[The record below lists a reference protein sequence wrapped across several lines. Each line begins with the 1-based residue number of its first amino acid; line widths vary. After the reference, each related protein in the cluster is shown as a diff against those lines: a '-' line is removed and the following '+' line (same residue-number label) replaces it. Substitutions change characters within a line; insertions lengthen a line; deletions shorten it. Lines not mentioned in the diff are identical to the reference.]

1 MVTFELILTWLLHAA
16 VSFIA
21 SFCVAIIYHT
31 PKKHIVPAGITGSFG
46 WVVYVILTHFGV
58 TVAFAS
64 FFATVALTVMARL
77 FASTRKAPVPI
88 FLVTGIFPLVPGLG
102 IYNTGYSLFMSGN
115 SSETLNLGL
124 TTVSIA
130 IAIALGMGLVLTVP
144 QSVFSFICNRKGN
157 KNETNH

>member
-1 MVTFELILTWLLHAA
+1 MVNFELILTWLLHAV

-21 SFCVAIIYHT
+21 SFGVAVIYHT
-31 PKKHIVPAGITGSFG
+31 PKKHITAAGITGSFG

-58 TVAFAS
+58 SISFAS
-64 FFATVALTVMARL
+64 FFATLALTIMARL
-77 FASTRKAPVPI
+77 FANIRKAPVPL

-115 SSETLNLGL
+115 NAETLNLGL

-130 IAIALGMGLVLTVP
+130 IAIALGMGLVLTIP
-144 QSVFSFICNRKGN
+144 QPVFTFICSRKGST
-157 KNETNH
+157 K